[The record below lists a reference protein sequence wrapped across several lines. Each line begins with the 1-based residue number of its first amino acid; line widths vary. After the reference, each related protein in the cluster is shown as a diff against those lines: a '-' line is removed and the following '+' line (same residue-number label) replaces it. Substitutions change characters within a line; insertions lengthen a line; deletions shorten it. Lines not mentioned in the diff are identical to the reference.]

1 MLRCI
6 SVIGDELLRMDLF
19 TNWVSSRFDGKDIRQ
34 FRPDVFVASGEL
46 RKGSKHI
53 EHGYSFAHFEKD
65 GYFRADIVDKALNRL
80 ITHVDDLIMRV
91 HNLLVQLDE
100 VKGLAFYAIFPA
112 VYVDEDS

>member
-1 MLRCI
+1 MAIASLTLKRTDI
-6 SVIGDELLRMDLF
+6 SE
-19 TNWVSSRFDGKDIRQ
+19 Q
-34 FRPDVFVASGEL
+34 
-46 RKGSKHI
+46 
-53 EHGYSFAHFEKD
+53 
-65 GYFRADIVDKALNRL
+65 IVDKALNRL